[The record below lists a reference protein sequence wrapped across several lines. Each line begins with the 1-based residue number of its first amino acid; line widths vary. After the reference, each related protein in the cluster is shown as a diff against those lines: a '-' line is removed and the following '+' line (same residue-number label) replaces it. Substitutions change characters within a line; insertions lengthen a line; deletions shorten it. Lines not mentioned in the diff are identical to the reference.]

1 MWDPVFSPDGR
12 LFAGVSSTRENGS
25 VIRIFRLGDRRE
37 IQSIETPSRWIT
49 ALAFT
54 PDGKR
59 TAAGLYDTSIVLWDV
74 RRTD

>member
-1 MWDPVFSPDGR
+1 
-12 LFAGVSSTRENGS
+12 

-59 TAAGLYDTSIVLWDV
+59 IAAGLYDTSIVLWDV